1 MKLIFYFLYY
11 DKNDTE
17 GKYSIN
23 NYNNKMPNTNY
34 NISRNQ
40 KNEFDHIKNKM
51 ENKTIFNSFGNN
63 SDVEKRKNVFPTKKV
78 VINNLIWENLKSV
91 IKNPTQQ
98 QFNVNNSNRTTNN
111 FYKNKK
117 INKSNI
123 RNYLENNLKCATN
136 RNQKKLSLNSK
147 TEENKIIK
155 ASTNLNANINS
166 NEQNNSLIKQFS
178 VKDYKIENNNN
189 IYLLSSPS
197 RLKKVF
203 LSTFK
208 NKKNKYKNRV
218 KESEKQPMLNLKN
231 IKKNDLPKIKIK
243 LKKFYSPQEIN
254 FMRMSIKRRYV
265 IDGNKNKDIKA
276 EKFQIN
282 RNDYYKKNL
291 INRMNFFYGFSP

>member
-1 MKLIFYFLYY
+1 
-11 DKNDTE
+11 
-17 GKYSIN
+17 
-23 NYNNKMPNTNY
+23 
-34 NISRNQ
+34 
-40 KNEFDHIKNKM
+40 M

-63 SDVEKRKNVFPTKKV
+63 SDIEKRHNVFQTKKV

-117 INKSNI
+117 INKSNL
-123 RNYLENNLKCATN
+123 RNYLENNLKCFTY
-136 RNQKKLSLNSK
+136 RNQPKISMNSK

-155 ASTNLNANINS
+155 ASTNINT

-178 VKDYKIENNNN
+178 FKDFKIENNNN

-197 RLKKVF
+197 RLRKVY

-208 NKKNKYKNRV
+208 NKKNKNRV
-218 KESEKQPMLNLKN
+218 KESEKPPMLSLKN
-231 IKKNDLPKIKIK
+231 NKKNDLPKIKIK

-254 FMRMSIKRRYV
+254 FMRMSLKRRYV
-265 IDGNKNKDIKA
+265 IDGDKNKNIKA

-291 INRMNFFYGFSP
+291 INRMNFFYGFSPEEK